1 MFEIDKNVPIPIYYQ
16 LKELIK
22 KKIKDGEFK
31 PGDRL
36 PTEQELCEIFSISR
50 TPVGKA
56 LTELSY
62 EGIIYRRPRLG
73 TFISDFSLY
82 PSRDVMRLKVMI
94 PEEKWA
100 ITLQKDA
107 RIWNEQNRD
116 RQVKLDLLLVGHPEF
131 RFKIGSAVAS
141 GNAPDFSLIDSVWVA
156 QFAKDRFLIP
166 LDEIDPE
173 WANNDYK
180 QDFFPVFVKE
190 TVSSMV
196 IFMPSIPRQ
205 IWPLSGSAKTGSRQK
220 VWNNRQPGMSLQVW
234 RSTFNVPNFE
244 KSMDLVPML
253 WPSRP
258 GLRLGR
264 RLLTNCC
271 HFYGPQVETCL
282 VMEE

>member
-100 ITLQKDA
+100 ITLQKAA
-107 RIWNEQNRD
+107 RIWNEENRD

-131 RFKIGSAVAS
+131 CFKIGSAVAS

-173 WANNDYK
+173 WVNNDYK
-180 QDFFPVFVKE
+180 QDFFPVFVKDSFFNGHLYAIYTQTDMALIWFRKDWFE
-190 TVSSMV
+190 AESMEQPTTWDELV
-196 IFMPSIPRQ
+196 GVAQYFQRPELRKKYG
-205 IWPLSGSAKTGSRQK
+205 LGSYALAF
-220 VWNNRQPGMSLQVW
+220 PG
-234 RSTFNVPNFE
+234 RA
-244 KSMDLVPML
+244 
-253 WPSRP
+253 
-258 GLRLGR
+258 
-264 RLLTNCC
+264 
-271 HFYGPQVETCL
+271 
-282 VMEE
+282 